1 MIVGVEGGAEA
12 LQGLGDGYR
21 VEARIITQAQ
31 DDALLA
37 PSAAL
42 VRDGTAWRVFVAEG
56 GRANA
61 RTVTLKD
68 RNADQAWIDGGL
80 KAGESV
86 VLYPGSMVAD
96 GQAVKVGR

>member
-1 MIVGVEGGAEA
+1 MRGASTTSA
-12 LQGLGDGYR
+12 LNATSSPFACSE
-21 VEARIITQAQ
+21 V
-31 DDALLA
+31 A
-37 PSAAL
+37 PL
-42 VRDGTAWRVFVAEG
+42 RGRFFRTAWRVFVVEG

-61 RTVTLKD
+61 RAVTLKH

-96 GQAVKVGR
+96 GQSVKVAK